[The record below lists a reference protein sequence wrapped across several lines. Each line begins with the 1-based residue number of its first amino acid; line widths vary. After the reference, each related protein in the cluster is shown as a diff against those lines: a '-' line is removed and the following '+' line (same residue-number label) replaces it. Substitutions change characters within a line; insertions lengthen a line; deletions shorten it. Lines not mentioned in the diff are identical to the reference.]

1 MRRKQKVKISIIVS
15 ICLIAAFFIGYF
27 SSAIT
32 MVSWKV
38 FLSKPIASW
47 FEQQNAVFFAKDDV
61 DIVNIQ
67 AFNRVKGI
75 LENNYY
81 KDVDFDEAFS
91 TSIKGLAAGLDDPY
105 TVYFTPA
112 EMKDYL
118 EAVSG
123 NYVGI
128 GVSVHM
134 DEDFLLNVADVFAG
148 SPAKE
153 VGILKNDKIV
163 KVDNEDVTDITE
175 SNLIVKRI
183 KGPENTKVRI
193 TVYRPSVNDYLD
205 FELERRVINISWIS
219 SEILENDIGYIYIRQ
234 FDDDIARDF
243 ETHLDELMAQGIKG
257 LVIDLRDNPGGSYYQ
272 VVRIA
277 DRIVPQGIIVYT
289 EDRQQNRN
297 EQYSDEREL
306 EIPLAVLVNGYSA
319 SASEIL
325 AACIQ
330 DYNKGILV
338 GTQTYGKGL
347 VQEID
352 LDFSNGGGLKF
363 TKARYFTPLGESI
376 HGEGVA
382 PDIEI
387 ELNEEFNTTS
397 IEDIPHD
404 KDNQLKIAI
413 DEIEKAMEK

>member
-363 TKARYFTPLGESI
+363 TKARYFTPLGESS